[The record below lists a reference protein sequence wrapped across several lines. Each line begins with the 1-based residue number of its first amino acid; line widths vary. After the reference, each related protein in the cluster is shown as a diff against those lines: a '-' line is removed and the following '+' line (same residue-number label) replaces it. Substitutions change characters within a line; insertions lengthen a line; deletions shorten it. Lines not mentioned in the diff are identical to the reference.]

1 MPRVIVTTDTSPLP
15 SDAAVLLDEQVHPIH
30 LSNGHGAAQLVE
42 RIAWAVT
49 DAEEVER
56 TPGEEH
62 APGGHRTRVRNAR
75 GARRA
80 SNVRAAR
87 SYTTSAL
94 GA

>member
-1 MPRVIVTTDTSPLP
+1 MPRVIVTTDSSPLP
-15 SDAAVLLDEQVHPIH
+15 SDGSVLLDEQVHPIH

-56 TPGEEH
+56 
-62 APGGHRTRVRNAR
+62 APGGQRTRVRNAR
-75 GARRA
+75 GARQA
-80 SNVRAAR
+80 STVRAAR

>member
-1 MPRVIVTTDTSPLP
+1 MPRVIVTTDTSTLP
-15 SDAAVLLDEQVHPIH
+15 SDASVLLDEQVHPVH

-49 DAEEVER
+49 DAEQAER
-56 TPGEEH
+56 
-62 APGGHRTRVRNAR
+62 APGGARPRARNAR

>member
-1 MPRVIVTTDTSPLP
+1 MPRVIVTTDTSELP
-15 SDAAVLLDEQVHPIH
+15 PDASVLLDEQVHAIH
-30 LSNGHGAAQLVE
+30 ISNGHGAAQLVE

-49 DAEEVER
+49 DAEEAER
-56 TPGEEH
+56 
-62 APGGHRTRVRNAR
+62 APGGERPRVRNAR

-80 SNVRAAR
+80 SSVRAAR

>member
-1 MPRVIVTTDTSPLP
+1 MPRVIVTTDASALP
-15 SDAAVLLDEQVHPIH
+15 ADASVLLDEQVHAIH

-49 DAEEVER
+49 DAEEEER
-56 TPGEEH
+56 TPGGQR
-62 APGGHRTRVRNAR
+62 ARVRNAR